1 VINRVIV
8 HSADR
13 NRELSVEGFLQL
25 PLDERIQLIL
35 ERAVT
40 FYDDRTLIDHQ
51 EAMKYLRTLKR

>member
-1 VINRVIV
+1 VITRVIV
-8 HSADR
+8 LSADR